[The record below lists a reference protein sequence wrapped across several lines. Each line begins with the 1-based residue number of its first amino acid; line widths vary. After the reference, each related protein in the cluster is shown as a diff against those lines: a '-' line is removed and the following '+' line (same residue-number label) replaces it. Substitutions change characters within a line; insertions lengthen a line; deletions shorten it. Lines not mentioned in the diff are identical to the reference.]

1 MYTNEIIQM
10 LTWPIL
16 IILSYQ
22 LIKWVIKKYEGK
34 FEEEDSNE

>member
-10 LTWPIL
+10 LTWPLL

-22 LIKWVIKKYEGK
+22 LIKWVVKK
-34 FEEEDSNE
+34 FERKLEEDHNE